1 MIDRIDLVADN
12 KIKIIDYK
20 TGNPKEK
27 LTFEEKEQLLIYQL
41 AAEEVFK
48 EQVGSLAFYYLENNQ
63 EIEFLGTPD
72 ELDKVR
78 GKIVET
84 IEEIK
89 KGDFTATPSPLCKYC
104 DFFDICEFRK
114 S

>member
-1 MIDRIDLVADN
+1 
-12 KIKIIDYK
+12 
-20 TGNPKEK
+20 
-27 LTFEEKEQLLIYQL
+27 LIYQL

-48 EQVGSLAFYYLENNQ
+48 EQVGALAFYYLENNQ
-63 EIEFLGTPD
+63 EIEFKATQAD
-72 ELDKVR
+72 LDKVR
-78 GKIVET
+78 EKIVGT

-89 KGDFTATPSPLCKYC
+89 QGDFTATPSPLCRYC